1 MPMRCVVLCC
11 VTDSEV
17 ITMTKGVTIH
27 EIVKK
32 LDNVLEV
39 TANKYEGYP
48 LTKVSFKKIMML
60 YPEDGPVMTSER
72 SINQKYLDLKE
83 FGILS
88 STGRI
93 DLDQFTAIVKGE
105 M

>member
-1 MPMRCVVLCC
+1 
-11 VTDSEV
+11 
-17 ITMTKGVTIH
+17 MTKGVTIH

-32 LDNVLEV
+32 LDNVLGL
-39 TANKYEGYP
+39 TDNRYEGYP

-83 FGILS
+83 FGIIS
-88 STGRI
+88 SAGRV